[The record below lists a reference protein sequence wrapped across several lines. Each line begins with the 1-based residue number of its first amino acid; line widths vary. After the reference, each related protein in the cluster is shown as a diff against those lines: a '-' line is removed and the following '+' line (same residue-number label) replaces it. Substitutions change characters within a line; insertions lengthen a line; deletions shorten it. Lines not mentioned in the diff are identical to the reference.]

1 MNKMPQRN
9 ETREHLLTTGE
20 SLCLQRG
27 FTGMGLSQ
35 LLNQAQ
41 IPKGSFYYYFP
52 SKEAFGVALLERY
65 FVRYLQNLE
74 QQLFQPAGSA
84 GERLLAHFRHAL
96 DLFERQG
103 NIVGCLSVK
112 LSAEVCDLS
121 EPMRIAL
128 QQGASHVIAAY
139 AKALTQAQHEEDL
152 SLPSPPEQLAELL
165 YVLWLG
171 ASLQSKL
178 SRNAQPIRLALITI
192 EQWLTKPLV

>member
-20 SLCLQRG
+20 TLCLQRG
-27 FTGMGLSQ
+27 FTAMGLSQ
-35 LLNQAQ
+35 LLTQAG
-41 IPKGSFYYYFP
+41 IPKGSFYYYFQ

-65 FVRYLQNLE
+65 FVRYLHEVEL
-74 QQLFQPAGSA
+74 QLSQSSGTVS
-84 GERLLAHFRHAL
+84 ERLLEHFRHAL
-96 DLFERQG
+96 EVFEQQG
-103 NIVGCLSVK
+103 HIVGCLSVK

-128 QQGASHVIAAY
+128 QQGAGHVIAAY
-139 AKALTQAQHEEDL
+139 ASALKMAQQEEGL
-152 SLPSPPEQLAELL
+152 ILPHPPERLAELL

-178 SRNAQPIRLALITI
+178 SRKAQPLQLAFITI
-192 EQWLTKPLV
+192 EQWLKKPLV

>member
-1 MNKMPQRN
+1 M
-9 ETREHLLTTGE
+9 
-20 SLCLQRG
+20 
-27 FTGMGLSQ
+27 
-35 LLNQAQ
+35 
-41 IPKGSFYYYFP
+41 
-52 SKEAFGVALLERY
+52 
-65 FVRYLQNLE
+65 
-74 QQLFQPAGSA
+74 
-84 GERLLAHFRHAL
+84 
-96 DLFERQG
+96 
-103 NIVGCLSVK
+103 GCLSVK

-178 SRNAQPIRLALITI
+178 SRNAQPMRLALITI